1 MERIVDNALNHMIQ
15 AGASDLFLST
25 NNFPAMRV
33 QGEVKFFLGENL
45 TSETTSKIFE
55 ELTGMTTQ
63 ECFMQ
68 KTDMDLAYSSSIGR
82 FRVNIFMQNGKLGFV
97 FRHIPSQIPTMEEL
111 HLPVAILQKLAA
123 LHRGLVLVTG
133 ITGSGKSTTL
143 ASIIQYINQN
153 MQRHI
158 VTIED
163 PVEFIYD
170 RKSCLINQREIGRD
184 APNFGIALRSA
195 MRQSPDV
202 ILIGEMR
209 DTETVES
216 ALQAAETGHLVLS
229 TLHTLN
235 ATQTVER
242 ILAFFPPHQHELIR
256 MQMSL
261 ILEGVISQRLV
272 KKSDNSG
279 RVPAIE
285 IMLATPTI
293 KELLEQGKTRSLD
306 KAVNDGGHF
315 GCQTFNQSLADLVN
329 KRLITK
335 EDALKYADNP
345 DQLKMIFRGITQ
357 SSQISKSPML
367 GESPSA
373 KDTTRI
379 PAVPLENTAQ
389 EDRLS
394 KLQDPLERTRR
405 KLAAL
410 TPNSPQTKPEIAPVS
425 PKPFGRPKEDLF
437 RHPTPIIPQPNNSPL
452 EKKSDTNGGNG

>member
-1 MERIVDNALNHMIQ
+1 MIQ

-55 ELTGMTTQ
+55 EITGMTTQ

-82 FRVNIFMQNGKLGFV
+82 FRVNVFMQNGKLGFV
-97 FRHIPSQIPTMEEL
+97 FRHIPGKIPSMEEL
-111 HLPVAILQKLAA
+111 HLPVNILHKLAA

-163 PVEFIYD
+163 PVEFLYE

-184 APNFGIALRSA
+184 APNFSVALRSA

-209 DTETVES
+209 DMETVES

-242 ILAFFPPHQHELIR
+242 ILAFFPPHQHDLIR

-329 KRLITK
+329 KKLITK

-357 SSQISKSPML
+357 SAQMPKTPMVS
-367 GESPSA
+367 ENAANAPA
-373 KDTTRI
+373 KDATTRI
-379 PAVPLENTAQ
+379 SALAQ
-389 EDRLS
+389 ENAPQDDRLS

-410 TPNSPQTKPEIAPVS
+410 TPSPTMLNPTIAAKPDMALT
-425 PKPFGRPKEDLF
+425 PKPFMRTKDDLLN
-437 RHPTPIIPQPNNSPL
+437 RHPVPNPL
-452 EKKSDTNGGNG
+452 APTQLDMEEKKE